1 VSTPALPE
9 WVERYLQ
16 YVQIEKQLSAHTL
29 ASYRRDLNKFC
40 LFVEEQGF
48 CVKSADASLVRS
60 FVANLNRAGLK
71 PSSIS
76 RQLSAVRGL
85 YHFLQ
90 HRVDSK
96 LKDPTAGIRA
106 PKQSRK
112 LPRVLDVDQCQQLLE
127 GTASTWHEIRD
138 KAIAELFYSSGL
150 RLSEL
155 QQASWEC
162 LDRGAQQIR
171 VTGKGNKV
179 RLLPIGSEAIQALKE
194 WAKVS
199 PNGAQGIL
207 FVSQKGR
214 ALSVRSIQL
223 RLKALAQRSALG
235 QHLHPHMLRH
245 SFATHM
251 LESSSDLRAVQEL
264 LGHADI
270 STTQIYTHMDF
281 QHLSKVYDKAHPR
294 ARRNKTYSDD

>member
-1 VSTPALPE
+1 VNTAALHE
-9 WVERYLQ
+9 WVEQYLQ
-16 YVQIEKQLSAHTL
+16 YLRIERQLSAHTL
-29 ASYRRDLNKFC
+29 ANYQRDLGKFC
-40 LFVEEQGF
+40 TFIGDQGY
-48 CVKSADASLVRS
+48 CIKSADASLIRS

-71 PSSIS
+71 PASIS
-76 RQLSAVRGL
+76 RQLSAIRGL
-85 YHFLQ
+85 YSYLQ
-90 HRVDSK
+90 HRVDSR

-112 LPRVLDVDQCQQLLE
+112 LPRVLDVDQCQQLLD
-127 GTASTWHEIRD
+127 TTPNSWHEIRD

-150 RLSEL
+150 RLAEL
-155 QQASWEC
+155 QQASWAN
-162 LDRGAQQIR
+162 LDVSAKQIR

-179 RLLPIGSEAIQALKE
+179 RLLPIGSEAINALKA
-194 WAKVS
+194 WADVS
-199 PNGAQGIL
+199 PNGRQGTI
-207 FVSQKGR
+207 FVSQKGT
-214 ALSVRSIQL
+214 ALSTRSIQL
-223 RLKALAQRSALG
+223 RLKALAQSSALG

-294 ARRNKTYSDD
+294 ARRSKTLSDD